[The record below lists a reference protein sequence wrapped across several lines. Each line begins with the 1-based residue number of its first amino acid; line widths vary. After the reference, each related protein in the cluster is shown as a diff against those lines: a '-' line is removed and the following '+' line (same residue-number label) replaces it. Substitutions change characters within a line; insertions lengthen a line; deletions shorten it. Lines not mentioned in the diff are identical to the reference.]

1 MNSRPS
7 QILNV
12 GCKLKAVQKPKT
24 INTVKQ
30 KVKKMAILTISIIAS
45 YFIVGL
51 IIHHWIFPTKTP
63 NFNDYFKVGQSFHSK
78 LEGLTQTIVKVE
90 NGLLTTDITIQ
101 AKSNGPVPHIHENF
115 EETFVVKSGTLSM
128 LYGND
133 IKKFTAGQTIVIP
146 KETPHKPFNETDS
159 LIVVTST
166 MPLDFAYCLSQIYP
180 FWDENDANAKP
191 PKVLLQLAV
200 FGDKFDSYP
209 TVDAPPK
216 PALKL
221 LKFLLAPTARL
232 IGYKNY
238 NEDYRPK

>member
-1 MNSRPS
+1 M
-7 QILNV
+7 
-12 GCKLKAVQKPKT
+12 
-24 INTVKQ
+24 KQ
-30 KVKKMAILTISIIAS
+30 KLKKMAILIISIIAG
-45 YFIVGL
+45 YLIVGL

-63 NFNDYFKVGQSFHSK
+63 DLSNYFVVGQSFHSK
-78 LEGLTQTIVKVE
+78 LEGLSQTIVKAE
-90 NGLLTTDITIQ
+90 KGLLTTDIKIQ
-101 AKSNGPVPHIHENF
+101 AKSKGPVTHIHENF
-115 EETFVVKSGTLSM
+115 DETFVVKSGTLSM
-128 LYGND
+128 QYGND
-133 IKKFTAGQTIVIP
+133 IKEITAGQTIVIP
-146 KETPHKPFNETDS
+146 KNTPHKPFNETDS

-180 FWDENDANAKP
+180 FWDENDANTKP

-209 TVDAPPK
+209 TVDAPLK

>member
-1 MNSRPS
+1 M
-7 QILNV
+7 
-12 GCKLKAVQKPKT
+12 
-24 INTVKQ
+24 KQ
-30 KVKKMAILTISIIAS
+30 KLKKMAILIISIIAG
-45 YFIVGL
+45 YLIVGL

-63 NFNDYFKVGQSFHSK
+63 DLSNYFVVGQSFHSK
-78 LEGLTQTIVKVE
+78 LEGLSQTIVKAE
-90 NGLLTTDITIQ
+90 KGLLTTDIKIQ
-101 AKSNGPVPHIHENF
+101 AKSKGPVTHIHENF
-115 EETFVVKSGTLSM
+115 DETFVVKSGTLSM
-128 LYGND
+128 QYGND
-133 IKKFTAGQTIVIP
+133 IKEITAGQTIVIP
-146 KETPHKPFNETDS
+146 KNTPHKPFNETDS

-180 FWDENDANAKP
+180 FWDENDANTKP

>member
-1 MNSRPS
+1 M
-7 QILNV
+7 
-12 GCKLKAVQKPKT
+12 
-24 INTVKQ
+24 KQ
-30 KVKKMAILTISIIAS
+30 KLKKMAILIISIIAG
-45 YFIVGL
+45 YLIVGL

-63 NFNDYFKVGQSFHSK
+63 DLSNYFVVGQSFHSK
-78 LEGLTQTIVKVE
+78 LEGLSQTIVKAE
-90 NGLLTTDITIQ
+90 NGLLTTDIKIQ
-101 AKSNGPVPHIHENF
+101 AKSKGPVTHIHENF
-115 EETFVVKSGTLSM
+115 DETFVVKSGTLSM
-128 LYGND
+128 QYGND
-133 IKKFTAGQTIVIP
+133 IKEITAGQTIVIP
-146 KETPHKPFNETDS
+146 KNTPHKPFNETDS

-221 LKFLLAPTARL
+221 LKFSLLDREWISQSL
-232 IGYKNY
+232 MF
-238 NEDYRPK
+238 